1 MKKLLVLML
10 VLGMAS
16 LANATVIDVVVD
28 GVGSQGHAGTST
40 DPLYE
45 SESINVKIVLNY
57 NMHPSYPGQPY
68 YAGYRLS
75 MMDLDLHVSGPG
87 SLSHTNLK
95 ANGTIKATSRDAG
108 FYPWYN
114 STVNA
119 TGVDRLSG
127 SAMPPISAAA
137 GTLDLVW
144 DFVIHCDG
152 FGYTI
157 LDLTIAVAG
166 GTQHSVYGYPIAW
179 VNTVEAD
186 LGDLVIHQIPEPAT
200 IALLGLGGLFLVR
213 RRK

>member
-16 LANATVIDVVVD
+16 LANATVMDVVLD
-28 GVGSQGHAGTST
+28 GVGSLGHAGTST

-45 SESINVKIVLNY
+45 SETIGVKIVLNR
-57 NMHPSYPGQPY
+57 NPNPSYPGGTY
-68 YAGYRLS
+68 DGYWLS

-95 ANGTIKATSRDAG
+95 ATGEIKAGSRDAG

-114 STVNA
+114 STVSA
-119 TGVDRLSG
+119 TGLDRFGG
-127 SAMPPISAAA
+127 SAMPPIKATA
-137 GTLDLVW
+137 GTVDLVW

-152 FGYTI
+152 YGYTI

-166 GTQHSVYGYPIAW
+166 GTQHSNYGYPIAW
-179 VNTVEAD
+179 LNTVEAD
-186 LGDLVIHQIPEPAT
+186 LGDLVIHQVPEPAT

>member
-16 LANATVIDVVVD
+16 LANATVMDVVLD
-28 GVGSQGHAGTST
+28 GVGSLGHAGTST

-45 SESINVKIVLNY
+45 SETIGVKIVLNR
-57 NMHPSYPGQPY
+57 NPNPSYPGGTY
-68 YAGYRLS
+68 DGYWLS

-95 ANGTIKATSRDAG
+95 ATGEIKAGSRDAG

-114 STVNA
+114 STVSA
-119 TGVDRLSG
+119 TGLDR
-127 SAMPPISAAA
+127 
-137 GTLDLVW
+137 
-144 DFVIHCDG
+144 FVIHCDG
-152 FGYTI
+152 YGYTI

-166 GTQHSVYGYPIAW
+166 GTQHSNYGYPIAW
-179 VNTVEAD
+179 LNTVEAD
-186 LGDLVIHQIPEPAT
+186 LGDLVIHQVPEPAT